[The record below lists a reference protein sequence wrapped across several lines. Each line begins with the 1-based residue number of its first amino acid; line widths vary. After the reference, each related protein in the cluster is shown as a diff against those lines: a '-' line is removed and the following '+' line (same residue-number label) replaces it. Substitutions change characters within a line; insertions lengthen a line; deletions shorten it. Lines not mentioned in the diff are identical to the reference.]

1 MVRIV
6 AVVAVLAVAF
16 VALKD
21 RMPSAARGPAPAPS
35 LSTAGVPSEFRA
47 ILADR
52 PDPAAILRSRG
63 ALPGLGVI
71 SRLARG
77 GHGDPDAPAQPAQPA
92 PFADVG
98 TPAELRAVRADIRR
112 DLAILNRLSGGDVAG
127 AERAL
132 ADVYSAPTLRALGP
146 TGRREFAERVAGR
159 TQVAQR
165 IKVLDFQGIFVSGH
179 RALAQ
184 VVYRLSTR
192 APSGRYIARSP
203 QTWTVTLSHEGDHW
217 RFARGFEP

>member
-1 MVRIV
+1 MGRIV

-16 VALKD
+16 IALRD
-21 RMPSAARGPAPAPS
+21 RIPSAASGPAPAPS
-35 LSTAGVPSEFRA
+35 LSTAAVPSEFRA

-77 GHGDPDAPAQPAQPA
+77 SHGEADAPAPPA

-98 TPAELRAVRADIRR
+98 TPVELRAVRADIRR

-132 ADVYSAPTLRALGP
+132 ADVYSAPVLRALGP
-146 TGRREFAERVAGR
+146 TGRREFPERVAR
-159 TQVAQR
+159 RAQH
-165 IKVLDFQGIFVSGH
+165 IKVLDFQGTFVSGR

-184 VVYRLSTR
+184 VVYR
-192 APSGRYIARSP
+192 IAM
-203 QTWTVTLSHEGDHW
+203 
-217 RFARGFEP
+217 

>member
-6 AVVAVLAVAF
+6 AVAAVLAVAF

-21 RMPSAARGPAPAPS
+21 RIPSAASGPAPAPS

-71 SRLARG
+71 RRLTRG
-77 GHGDPDAPAQPAQPA
+77 QSQIDAPEQPA

-98 TPAELRAVRADIRR
+98 TAAELRAVRADIRR
-112 DLAILNRLSGGDVAG
+112 DLAVLNRLSGGDVAA

-132 ADVYSAPTLRALGP
+132 ADVYSAPVLRTLGP
-146 TGRREFAERVAGR
+146 AGRRAFAERVAGR
-159 TQVAQR
+159 TQVAQH
-165 IKVLDFQGIFVSGH
+165 IKVLDFQGIFVSGS

-184 VVYRLSTR
+184 VVYRLSMR
-192 APSGRYIARSP
+192 APSGRYIARAP
-203 QTWTVTLSHEGDHW
+203 QTWTVRLAHEGDHW
-217 RFARGFEP
+217 RFVRGFEP

>member
-16 VALKD
+16 VTLKD
-21 RMPSAARGPAPAPS
+21 RIPSAASGPAPAPS

-71 SRLARG
+71 RRLPRG
-77 GHGDPDAPAQPAQPA
+77 QSQIDAPEQPA

-98 TPAELRAVRADIRR
+98 TAAELRAVRADIRR
-112 DLAILNRLSGGDVAG
+112 DLAVLNRLSGGDVAA

-132 ADVYSAPTLRALGP
+132 ADVYSALILRALGP
-146 TGRREFAERVAGR
+146 TGRREFAERVAR
-159 TQVAQR
+159 RAQH
-165 IKVLDFQGIFVSGH
+165 IKVLDFQGIF
-179 RALAQ
+179 
-184 VVYRLSTR
+184 
-192 APSGRYIARSP
+192 
-203 QTWTVTLSHEGDHW
+203 
-217 RFARGFEP
+217 